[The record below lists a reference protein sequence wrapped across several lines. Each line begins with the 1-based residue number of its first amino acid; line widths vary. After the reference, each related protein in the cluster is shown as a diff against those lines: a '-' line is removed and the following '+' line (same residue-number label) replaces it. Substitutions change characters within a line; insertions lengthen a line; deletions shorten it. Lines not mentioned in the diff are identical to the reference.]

1 MRHLRIRVSHLLGRH
16 TFLVSQTEARAIVQ
30 VLTGKRPSLGDE
42 GKIIDDIVRPAH
54 PPDPDEWVSGDVWG
68 LIFRCLSA
76 SLNER
81 PDPGTI
87 MNTLDDAGDA
97 VELRRRG
104 LGEEDLICFLNDCRD
119 GSNGDQD
126 VTKVKAQWFVD
137 ELDSVCQFG
146 NRVSQVA

>member
-1 MRHLRIRVSHLLGRH
+1 
-16 TFLVSQTEARAIVQ
+16 
-30 VLTGKRPSLGDE
+30 VLTGKRPSFGDK
-42 GKIIDDIVRPAH
+42 GKIIDDIARPAR
-54 PPDPDEWVSGDVWG
+54 PPDPNEWVSGDVWS

-81 PDPGTI
+81 PDLGTI

-104 LGEEDLICFLNDCRD
+104 LGEEVLVCFLNDCRD
-119 GSNGDQD
+119 GPDGDQD

-137 ELDSVCQFG
+137 ELDSVRQFG
-146 NRVSQVA
+146 NRVSQMA